1 MIGGFL
7 PLLLGVLGLL
17 VSTVISFIK
26 GKGGLQTDYQRRPHR
41 SIPRIKKIYISFE
54 IKPIDNFVNNS
65 WGHQVRNKKKL
76 DGVFSNFTKKDG
88 KEQIAFFKMKVRA
101 ITNEHD
107 IAKAISDTD
116 NGLLNRMDIKR
127 RLMDH

>member
-41 SIPRIKKIYISFE
+41 SIPRIKKIYLSFE

-65 WGHQVRNKKKL
+65 WGHQVRNKKNLMVYLVILRKRMGKNKL
-76 DGVFSNFTKKDG
+76 HFSK
-88 KEQIAFFKMKVRA
+88 
-101 ITNEHD
+101 
-107 IAKAISDTD
+107 
-116 NGLLNRMDIKR
+116 
-127 RLMDH
+127 